1 MHSNNIFIKLLRWLL
16 LPFSLLYGGIVML
29 RNFFYSKKVLRS
41 ATFNLPLICIGN
53 LSTGG
58 TGKSP
63 MTEYIVRL
71 LKDIYSTAV
80 LSRGYGRKTKG
91 YILSDSRSV
100 AEEIGDEPL
109 QFKKA
114 FPEITVAVGE
124 RRVEAIPQLLYDE
137 PQTEL
142 IILDDAFQHREVVA
156 GLNILLT
163 PYDDLYVDDFFLPTG
178 NLRDEKKSAHR
189 ADIIVVTKCPPTLT
203 LRDKET
209 LVKKLAIQ
217 KHQHLFMAAFSYGL
231 PHHLFNEEKISLSA
245 DAEVLVVT
253 AIANSVSLIDY
264 LSEKVSNVT
273 VYSFTDHHH
282 YTQKDMNDI
291 LQRFHAL
298 RSENKY
304 IITTLKDAVKLQQ
317 FEEQLKGIP
326 VYVLPVEHQILLNEK
341 EAFDNLIREYVEKN
355 LNVA

>member
-1 MHSNNIFIKLLRWLL
+1 
-16 LPFSLLYGGIVML
+16 ML
-29 RNFFYSKKVLRS
+29 RNFFYDKKVLRS
-41 ATFNLPLICIGN
+41 ASFNLPVICIGN

-71 LKDIYSTAV
+71 VKDIYSTAV

-109 QFKKA
+109 QFKKS

-142 IILDDAFQHREVVA
+142 IILDDAFQHREVAA
-156 GLNILLT
+156 GFNILLT
-163 PYDDLYVDDFFLPTG
+163 TYDDLYADDFFLPTG
-178 NLRDEKKSAHR
+178 NLRDEKRSATR
-189 ADIIVVTKCPPTLT
+189 ADIIVVTKCPPSLT
-203 LRDKET
+203 LRDKEA
-209 LVKKLAIQ
+209 LEKKLSIQ
-217 KHQHLFMAAFSYGL
+217 KHQHLFLAAYSYATAQ
-231 PHHLFNEEKISLSA
+231 HLFSSEKVFLSN

-253 AIANSVSLIDY
+253 AIANPTSLQNY
-264 LSEKVSNVT
+264 LATVVRNVA
-273 VYSFTDHHH
+273 VCSYSDHHH
-282 YTQKDMNDI
+282 YTQKNIDDI
-291 LQRFHAL
+291 LQRFHSL
-298 RSENKY
+298 NSENKY

-317 FEEQLKGIP
+317 FEEQLKDIP
-326 VYVLPVEHQILLNEK
+326 IYVLPVEHQILLNEK
-341 EAFDNLIREYVEKN
+341 ELFDSLILEYIERDREMN
-355 LNVA
+355 QSISS